1 MKILAIETST
11 EACSA
16 ALSIDGEIQ
25 VQFEI
30 APQQHSRLILSQCE
44 HLLNEANLKPAQLD
58 AVAFGQGPG
67 SFTGVRIAAGVTQGI
82 AFAHDLPVIGISTL
96 AAQAQ
101 KICIKHPTHYC
112 LSAID
117 ARMKEIYWG
126 VFKLSDKQQ
135 VEALCEE
142 SVDPADTLLLP
153 NMKNW
158 IGVGS
163 GWKAYSS
170 ELNTVLS
177 QDTLTE
183 IYPDTLPSAKEVAQ
197 LAANKFER
205 GEIVS
210 AENAIPVYLRNNI
223 AKKSVKSQ

>member
-16 ALSIDGEIQ
+16 ALSIDGEIH

-30 APQQHSRLILSQCE
+30 APQQHSQLILSQCE
-44 HLLNEANLKPAQLD
+44 HLLSEAEIKPAQLD

-126 VFKLSDKQQ
+126 VFSLSGNQQ
-135 VEALCEE
+135 VEAQSEE
-142 SVDPADTLLLP
+142 SVSSANAILLP
-153 NMKNW
+153 NIERW
-158 IGVGS
+158 VGVGS
-163 GWKAYSS
+163 GWKVFPS
-170 ELNTVLS
+170 ELKTALG
-177 QDTLTE
+177 QDAITKT
-183 IYPDTLPSAKEVAQ
+183 YPDTLPSAKEVAQ
-197 LAANKFER
+197 LASHKFEL
-205 GEIVS
+205 GEVMS
-210 AENAIPVYLRNNI
+210 AENAIPIYLRNNV
-223 AKKSVKSQ
+223 AKKSVK